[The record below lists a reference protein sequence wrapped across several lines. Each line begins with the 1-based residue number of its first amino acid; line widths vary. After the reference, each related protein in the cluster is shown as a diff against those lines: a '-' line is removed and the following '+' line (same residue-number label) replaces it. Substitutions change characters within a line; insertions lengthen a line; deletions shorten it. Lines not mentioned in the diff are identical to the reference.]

1 MSAAARDAVATV
13 EALVGAARGGRVASS
28 GFLPP
33 READAA
39 IARLRAEGVG
49 VSADGGVAGAERRI
63 VTAHPAELPTAGPR
77 LAAVRFPDAFDP
89 DDLRAALRAAG
100 IDGGALGDARVGD
113 AGVSDAR
120 VGDEGVT
127 IVTTAAALESVL
139 AVRIGAR
146 PPVEASL
153 ATWPAAR
160 ERTRAAVVPSLRVD
174 ALGARAF
181 GVSRAYFAKG
191 IAAGRVHVNGRTVSK
206 SAEAAQ
212 GDEVWADG
220 LGRFRVSAVHGET
233 RRGNLKVTIEV
244 EGG

>member
-1 MSAAARDAVATV
+1 MSAAARDAVPTV

-100 IDGGALGDARVGD
+100 IDGGALGDARVD
-113 AGVSDAR
+113 DSGVA
-120 VGDEGVT
+120 
-127 IVTTAAALESVL
+127 IVTTAAALASVL

-146 PPVEASL
+146 PAVEASL
-153 ATWPAAR
+153 AEWPAAR

-191 IAAGRVHVNGRTVSK
+191 IAAGRVHVNGRTVAK